1 MGEYLGSQL
10 QLFGMVEL
18 KETDFYIVLV
28 GIDGTEPPKQIIR
41 NCQNA
46 IKSDIADSFNLS
58 LDDVYIR
65 GGSEESHHNQMDK
78 LGDKT
83 IHIQQYDI
91 GMRIDSTYSIDNI
104 ENIVRE
110 RLECLGFN
118 TTGTESKKIKD
129 KQFPRMD

>member
-1 MGEYLGSQL
+1 
-10 QLFGMVEL
+10 MVEL

-65 GGSEESHHNQMDK
+65 GGSEESDDNQMDK

-91 GMRIDSTYSIDNI
+91 GMKIDGTYSINNI

-110 RLECLGFN
+110 RLEGLGFN
-118 TTGTESKKIKD
+118 TTGTESKKIKN
-129 KQFPRMD
+129 KQFPPMD